1 MENSILNFLFV
12 FRISSVILTVLPVIL
27 LSTIFILNIKDLE
40 TNKSKQISFLLDPDP
55 MSNDWLWEFLLQII
69 WLWVTWDEFK
79 NKVQIFSYFDLEL
92 ELELGHRG
100 WCLARL
106 WIKKSN
112 QSADTPLQTGFSASV
127 LNKDNI
133 VQIMD

>member
-1 MENSILNFLFV
+1 MENFILNFPFV
-12 FRISSVILTVLPVIL
+12 FRITSLILTVLPVIL

-40 TNKSKQISFLLDPDP
+40 TNKSKQISFLPDPDP

-69 WLWVTWDEFK
+69 WHWVTWDEFK

-106 WIKKSN
+106 WIKKS
-112 QSADTPLQTGFSASV
+112 ADTPLQTGFSASV

-133 VQIMD
+133 VQIME